1 MKNQTGKYQARSL
14 PFFILGIFFLSGLCG
29 LIYEVVWARQFI
41 LVFGVTTLSVS
52 TILTVFMGGLAL
64 GSWWFGRIAN
74 PKGRLLTVYAF
85 LEMGIG
91 LYALFLVVVFPHL
104 PALYSPILQFFGE
117 GYWISVILRFSL
129 SAALLILPT
138 TLMGGTLPVLGGF
151 FVQTFNH
158 LGKRLGILYAVNTF
172 GGVAGSFLTGFFLLN
187 FLGAALSTVLAAL
200 TNLALGAF
208 ALWLARSWPGE
219 GPLGWEGKEKKE
231 KAILLPKFHTPPA
244 VLLVVFGVS
253 GFAAL
258 AYEVLWTRTLV
269 FILGSHTYAFTTL
282 LMAFLMGIA
291 LGGAAFARV
300 ADGTRRPALLLFIL
314 QVLIGLSALVLI
326 GIFKRIPDW
335 FAEWAQ
341 MTHTGWWKFVGLEFL
356 VCFLLMLLPTFCMGG
371 TFPLV
376 MKLYVSDLKRRSRQ
390 IGRAYMVNTVG
401 AILGAFMAGFVF
413 IPWLG
418 IQRSI
423 AWMAGF
429 NLSVAVGLLLMSRFL
444 RVKTRLLAS
453 GAAFLLFFSILWNV
467 PLTMKLQPLGSE
479 EKLLFYEE
487 NYSATVAVKE
497 AATRTGTKVL
507 TVNGLEEVPL
517 DYASLQTFRFLG
529 HFPLL
534 IHPDPRKVLVVS
546 FGAGIATGSASL
558 HRSVEI
564 EAVEICPAVPRAA
577 RLYSRENHRVLENP
591 RVRLLIQDGR
601 NYIAT
606 TRKKYDVI
614 TADATHPWSADSWV
628 LYTKEFYQL
637 CKNQLNPG
645 GIMIQWLPLHWLAP
659 RDYRTLLRT
668 FKLVFPHT
676 SLWFTNS
683 YTIMVATPGKLAI
696 DYTRLMRRFEEEAL
710 PKDLGPVGM
719 GEVASLLGFFLMG
732 EGQIDRFLSKGETN
746 TDDQPLVEFSAHR
759 SFGLET
765 TSLNLAQM
773 APFREK
779 VTPYLIN
786 LPAGQN
792 IMEKIDRF
800 YQSRSLLYQARI
812 AHFQGDFEKEISL
825 YERVSSVNGEDSDR
839 MHLKA
844 ETAPLLADKLV
855 NQAKLLRSKG
865 ERDRAIELCARAI
878 RIDPLSSKAYNNLG
892 IAYFEK
898 KEFNKALEAYL
909 QAVKVNP
916 DQLEIRYNL
925 ALLYLVVG
933 QNDKAAAEIREVLR
947 LGSHLSHI
955 QNIISE
961 LEKRG
966 YSVR

>member
-1 MKNQTGKYQARSL
+1 
-14 PFFILGIFFLSGLCG
+14 
-29 LIYEVVWARQFI
+29 
-41 LVFGVTTLSVS
+41 
-52 TILTVFMGGLAL
+52 
-64 GSWWFGRIAN
+64 
-74 PKGRLLTVYAF
+74 
-85 LEMGIG
+85 
-91 LYALFLVVVFPHL
+91 
-104 PALYSPILQFFGE
+104 
-117 GYWISVILRFSL
+117 
-129 SAALLILPT
+129 
-138 TLMGGTLPVLGGF
+138 
-151 FVQTFNH
+151 
-158 LGKRLGILYAVNTF
+158 
-172 GGVAGSFLTGFFLLN
+172 
-187 FLGAALSTVLAAL
+187 LAAL

-208 ALWLARSWPGE
+208 ALWLARLWPGE
-219 GPLGWEGKEKKE
+219 GPLGWESKEKKE
-231 KAILLPKFHTPPA
+231 SQEAILFPKFHTPPA

-291 LGGAAFARV
+291 LGGAAFARA
-300 ADGTRRPALLLFIL
+300 ADRTARPVLLLFIL
-314 QVLIGLSALVLI
+314 QVLIGLSAMVLMM
-326 GIFKRIPDW
+326 IFKRIPDW
-335 FAEWAQ
+335 FAGWAQ
-341 MTHTGWWKFVGLEFL
+341 VAHAAWWKFAGWEFL

-390 IGRAYMVNTVG
+390 IGRTYMVNTVG

-423 AWMAGF
+423 AWIAGF
-429 NLSVAVGLLLMSRFL
+429 NLCVAVALLLMSRPMKVL
-444 RVKTRLLAS
+444 TRLLAS
-453 GAAFLLFFSILWNV
+453 GAVFALFLFILGNV
-467 PLTMKLQPLGSE
+467 PLTMKLQPLGPE

-497 AATRTGTKVL
+497 AVSRTGTKVL
-507 TVNGLEEVPL
+507 TINGLEEVPL
-517 DYASLQTFRFLG
+517 DYVSLQTFRFLG

-577 RLYSRENHRVLENP
+577 RLFSRENHRVLENS

-601 NYIAT
+601 NYVAT
-606 TRKKYDVI
+606 TREKYDVI

-637 CKNQLNPG
+637 CKNRLNPG

-659 RDYRTLLRT
+659 QDYRTLLRT
-668 FKLVFPHT
+668 FKQVFPHT

-683 YTIMVATPGKLAI
+683 YTVMVATPEKLAI
-696 DYTRLMRRFEEEAL
+696 DYSRLMKHLEEEVL
-710 PKDLGPVGM
+710 QKDLGPVSM
-719 GEVASLLGFFLMG
+719 GDVGSLLGFFLMG
-732 EGQIDRFLSKGETN
+732 EEQIDRFLSKGETN

-786 LPAGQN
+786 LPTGQN
-792 IMEKIDRF
+792 IMEKMDRF
-800 YQSRSLLYQARI
+800 YRSRSLLYQARI
-812 AHFQGDFEKEISL
+812 AHFQGDFEKEFPL
-825 YERVSSVNGEDSDR
+825 YERASSVNREDPDR
-839 MHLKA
+839 VHLQA

-855 NQAKLLRSKG
+855 NQAKLLRSKA
-865 ERDRAIELCARAI
+865 ERDQAIELYRRAI
-878 RIDPLSSKAYNNLG
+878 QIDPLSSKAYNNLG

-909 QAVKVNP
+909 QAVKLNP

-925 ALLYLVVG
+925 ALLYLMVG
-933 QNDKAAAEIREVLR
+933 QNDKAVAEIQEVLR
-947 LGSHLSHI
+947 LGSHLPNI
-955 QNIISE
+955 QNIIDE